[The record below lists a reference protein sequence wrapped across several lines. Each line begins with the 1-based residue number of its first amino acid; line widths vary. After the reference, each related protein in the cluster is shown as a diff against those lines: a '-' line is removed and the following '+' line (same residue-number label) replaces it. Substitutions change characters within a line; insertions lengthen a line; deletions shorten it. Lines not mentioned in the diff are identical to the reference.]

1 MSDRFKVVWST
12 SAYQDLADIIEYIAE
27 DSPPDARKVLSQIKK
42 SVSDLYLI
50 PQRGR
55 LVPELQDQGIILY
68 MELVIA
74 PWRVIYRISDKTVLV
89 LSVIDSRQ
97 NVEDILLKKLIKLKL

>member
-1 MSDRFKVVWST
+1 MSVKFKVVWST

-27 DSPPDARKVLSQIKK
+27 DSPSDARKILSKIKK

-50 PQRGR
+50 PQSGR

-68 MELVIA
+68 RELVIA
-74 PWRVIYRISDKTVLV
+74 PWRVMYRISDKTVLV

-97 NVEDILLKKLIKLKL
+97 NVEDILLKKLIKLK